1 MTTTLERVRAAVIKA
16 VPEIVYVVCSCKMHV
31 ASSEHGYHGSYG
43 CRAFLGGRYVHERD
57 ITLADCFAALGIG
70 VSFGKEALRHEQ
82 EIVHTLAVMWDPR
95 LPLHLQS
102 EEALTFLD
110 ETLNH
115 D

>member
-16 VPEIVYVVCSCKMHV
+16 VPEILSDCVFC
-31 ASSEHGYHGSYG
+31 G
-43 CRAFLGGRYVHERD
+43 CGRGEPKCVMVGPHMVEARD

-70 VSFGKEALRHEQ
+70 VFSCEETLRHEQ
-82 EIVHTLAVMWDPR
+82 EIVHTLAVMWNLA
-95 LPLHLQS
+95 LPLHLQR

-110 ETLNH
+110 KTFNH

>member
-16 VPEIVYVVCSCKMHV
+16 VPEIANKPCTHRLM
-31 ASSEHGYHGSYG
+31 ADENG
-43 CRAFLGGRYVHERD
+43 CPFGRHERD
-57 ITLADCFAALGIG
+57 ITAADVLRAMPEGIHLTTKG
-70 VSFGKEALRHEQ
+70 DVIKMVAYDEEGKSLRFGWWYL
-82 EIVHTLAVMWDPR
+82 P

-110 ETLNH
+110 KTLNH